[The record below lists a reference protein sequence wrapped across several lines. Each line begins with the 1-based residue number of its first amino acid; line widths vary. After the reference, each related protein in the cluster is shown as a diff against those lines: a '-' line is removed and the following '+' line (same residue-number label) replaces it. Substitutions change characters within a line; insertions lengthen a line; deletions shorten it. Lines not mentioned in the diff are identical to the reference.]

1 MKINRKLFPYVL
13 TLPALLVCVGILIPF
28 FTAVYYS
35 LLRYNLKMPHLKGFI
50 WFDNYINIFTDPSFW
65 NTIRV
70 SLTYTFFTIIIEL
83 LLGLGIALLLAK
95 RNWLNNA
102 LGVLLV
108 LPLMIAPALASLIW
122 KLLINP
128 NFGIVNYLLSFIGL
142 ADFTWASHPDTV
154 LFTLIMVDVWVFTPF
169 IMILL
174 LAGLRSLP
182 RQPFEAAELDGVP
195 EYYKFFRITLP
206 MLFPFILTASL
217 FRLLES
223 IQQFDIIYALSQG
236 GPGESSMVF
245 QVSAYLETFQY
256 TNIGKAAAMM
266 VVLWAICY
274 FLCHVFVRQWHKLK
288 IKTKGELLQ

>member
-35 LLRYNLKMPHLKGFI
+35 LQRYNLKMPHLKGFI
-50 WFDNYINIFTDPSFW
+50 WFDNYVSIFTDPSFW
-65 NTIRV
+65 NTIKV
-70 SLTYTFFTIIIEL
+70 SLTYTFFTMIIEL

-95 RNWLNNA
+95 RNWLNNI

-122 KLLINP
+122 RLLINP

-142 ADFTWASHPDTV
+142 DDFTWASHPDTV

-245 QVSAYLETFQY
+245 QVSAYLQTFQY

-274 FLCHVFVRQWHKLK
+274 FLCHVFVKQWHKLK

>member
-1 MKINRKLFPYVL
+1 M
-13 TLPALLVCVGILIPF
+13 
-28 FTAVYYS
+28 
-35 LLRYNLKMPHLKGFI
+35 KGFI
-50 WFDNYINIFTDPSFW
+50 WFDNYVSIFTDPSFW

-95 RNWLNNA
+95 RNWLNNI

-122 KLLINP
+122 RLLINP
-128 NFGIVNYLLSFIGL
+128 NFGIVNYLLSFIGID
-142 ADFTWASHPDTV
+142 DFTWASHPDTV

-245 QVSAYLETFQY
+245 QVSAYLQTFQY

-274 FLCHVFVRQWHKLK
+274 FLCHVFVKQWHKLK